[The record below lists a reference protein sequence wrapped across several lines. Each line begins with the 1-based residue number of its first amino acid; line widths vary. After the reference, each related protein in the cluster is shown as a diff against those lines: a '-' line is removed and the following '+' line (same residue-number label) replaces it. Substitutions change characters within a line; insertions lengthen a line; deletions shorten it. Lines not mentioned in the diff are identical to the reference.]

1 MLNDAKEL
9 NDTVYDVE
17 AWCAN
22 DNDDQEYYTIKNAWF
37 KGDIDWLS
45 LNANGDFTEE
55 SFTMGFMIENMDMGD
70 KISDGES
77 W

>member
-1 MLNDAKEL
+1 MRENPFKIPPK
-9 NDTVYDVE
+9 YF
-17 AWCAN
+17 
-22 DNDDQEYYTIKNAWF
+22 YFI